1 MAAPAQQQQSG
12 DNSLAPLWIILCVFL
27 LGWLFWAFFHT
38 QIVAF
43 VLQIKFWESR
53 LIAFV
58 LPSMAQLPVSIHHLI
73 PAQIPF
79 PQLLDISREVG
90 NYLRYPIIVIL
101 VALALIIYFS
111 HINLQFKKLYNMN
124 TLAAAERKNWPQIS
138 PVIKLDLVKEDIDK
152 GPWAMALSPM
162 QFAKK
167 YKLLHE
173 EKIISSMTMAAKK
186 HNQRTVSVKREA
198 AHHVFVMQCGE
209 YWQGIHYLKP
219 ATKALF
225 AVFAARANRDR
236 DGALKLLLQIAE
248 STTSGRLDF
257 SGVDALLEKHKNNK
271 LVQRVMYSH
280 AYVLTVMASML
291 ELARKEGVLASAD
304 FLWLKPT
311 DRLLWF
317 MLNSVGRQT
326 AFSEV
331 SGPFAHWNVERAM
344 GRRLM
349 VPMVEE
355 AVNGLEAAIK
365 DILYLPDTEEV

>member
-1 MAAPAQQQQSG
+1 MPAPAQQQQSG
-12 DNSLAPLWIILCVFL
+12 DNSLAPLWIILCLFL
-27 LGWLFWAFFHT
+27 LGWLLWAFFHT
-38 QIVAF
+38 QIVGFA
-43 VLQIKFWESR
+43 LQIKFWESR
-53 LIAFV
+53 LIAFFM
-58 LPSMAQLPVSIHHLI
+58 PSLQQLPLTIQQLI
-73 PAQIPF
+73 PAEVPF
-79 PQLLDISREVG
+79 PQLLSVSQEVG
-90 NYLRYPIIVIL
+90 SYLRYPIILIL
-101 VALALIIYFS
+101 AGLALIIYFS
-111 HINLQFKKLYNMN
+111 HINLQFKKLYDMDS
-124 TLAAAERKNWPQIS
+124 LAEAESKNWPQIS

-167 YKLLHE
+167 YQLLHE
-173 EKIISSMTMAAKK
+173 EKIIPSMTMAAKK
-186 HNQRTVSVKREA
+186 HNQRTVNIKREA
-198 AHHVFVMQCGE
+198 AHHLFVMQCGE
-209 YWQGIHYLKP
+209 YWQGVQYLKP

-236 DGALKLLLQIAE
+236 DGALQLLLQIAE
-248 STTSGRLDF
+248 STANGRLDF
-257 SGVDALLEKHKNNK
+257 SGADALLQKHIHNK
-271 LVQRVMYSH
+271 SVQRVMYSH

-291 ELARKEGVLASAD
+291 VLARKEGVLATAD

-326 AFSEV
+326 SFAEV
-331 SGPFAHWNVERAM
+331 SGPFAHWNVEQAM

-365 DILYLPDTEEV
+365 DILYIPDSEIE

>member
-12 DNSLAPLWIILCVFL
+12 DNSLAPLWIVLCIFL
-27 LGWLFWAFFHT
+27 LGWLLWSFFHT
-38 QIVAF
+38 QIVSF
-43 VLQIKFWESR
+43 SLQIKFFESR
-53 LIAFV
+53 LISFV
-58 LPSMAQLPVSIHHLI
+58 VPSAAQLPNAIKQLI
-73 PAQIPF
+73 PAQVAF

-90 NYLRYPIIVIL
+90 TYLRYPIIFIL
-101 VALALIIYFS
+101 LVLAVIIYFS
-111 HINLQFKKLYNMN
+111 HVNLQFKKFYTMHS
-124 TLAAAERKNWPQIS
+124 LAEAEKNNWPQIS
-138 PVIKLDLVKEDIDK
+138 PVINLNLVKEDIDK

-167 YKLLHE
+167 HQLLQE
-173 EKIISSMTMAAKK
+173 EKIIPSMTMAAKIS
-186 HNQRTVSVKREA
+186 NQVTVNIRREA
-198 AHHVFVMQCGE
+198 AYPIFVLQCGE
-209 YWQGIHYLKP
+209 YWQGVEHLTP

-248 STTSGRLDF
+248 STSTGKLNF
-257 SGVDALLEKHKNNK
+257 SGVNALLEKHKNNK
-271 LVQRVMYSH
+271 SVHRVIHSH

-291 ELARKEGVLASAD
+291 VLARKEGVLATAD

-331 SGPFAHWNVERAM
+331 SGPFAHWNIERAM

-365 DILYLPDTEEV
+365 EILYIPDSEED